1 MDQWLTVSLRVIHI
15 LSGAAW
21 VGGAFL
27 IMGFIVPRARHLGP
41 EAGGTY
47 LRRFLD
53 HPWFSTYITA
63 VELLAVITGFV
74 LFWNASGGLQ
84 GAWLTSPTG
93 LAFTVGGIAG
103 VVALGISVP
112 ISLTLSKLYYL
123 TDDSGPGL
131 ASGDAQG
138 PGFDEYHKRLA
149 LLGSTYSTLLTL
161 AVVGMASAQY
171 LN

>member
-27 IMGFIVPRARHLGP
+27 MMGFIIPRARDLGP

-47 LRRFLD
+47 LKRFLD
-53 HPWFSTYITA
+53 HPRFSTYITA
-63 VELLAVITGFV
+63 VEVLTVITGLV

-84 GAWLTSPTG
+84 GVWLTSPSG

-103 VVALGISVP
+103 VIALGISLP

-123 TDDSGPGL
+123 PEDTSPGPRSGH
-131 ASGDAQG
+131 AQG
-138 PGFDEYHKRLA
+138 PGFAEYHKRLA
-149 LLGSTYSTLLTL
+149 LLGSLYATLLTL

>member
-1 MDQWLTVSLRVIHI
+1 MDQWLTVSLRVIHV

-27 IMGFIVPRARHLGP
+27 IMGFIVPHARHLGP
-41 EAGGTY
+41 EVGGTY
-47 LRRFLD
+47 LKRFLD

-63 VELLAVITGFV
+63 IELLAVITGFV
-74 LFWNASGGLQ
+74 LFWNASGGLE
-84 GAWLTSPTG
+84 GVWLTSSTG
-93 LAFTVGGIAG
+93 LAFTVGAIAA
-103 VVALGISVP
+103 VIALGISFP

-123 TDDSGPGL
+123 ADASDPGPGE
-131 ASGDAQG
+131 GQAQA
-138 PGFDEYHKRLA
+138 PSFEEYHGRLA
-149 LLGSTYSTLLTL
+149 LLGSLYATLLTL